1 MRAALII
8 LLSGVSWLAISCAK
22 DSPQPVSKSGQLTDI
37 PEGFDEINY
46 PSGNE
51 FSKARWELGKRLF
64 FDPILSADGNVSC
77 ASCHKP
83 HIAFSDDVAFSPGAN
98 DAPGTRNAPSLANV
112 AYHPYFTREGGVPTL
127 EMQILVPIQEHNEF
141 NTNIVELAEILSKD
155 QSYVEMSQEAYERD
169 PDPYVITRAI
179 ANFERTLISGNS
191 AFDEYYYQGNKMALT
206 PVQKIGMDLFFGIAN
221 CSSCH
226 GGFNFT
232 QYAFE
237 NNGLYESFD
246 DPGRF
251 RLNRDSADL
260 SRFKVPSLRNVAL
273 TAPYMHDGSLFSL
286 TDVVEHY
293 NEGGKNHPNK
303 SSQIKPLHLS
313 EGEVI
318 ALVSFLEGLTDYS
331 FITNKLLQP

>member
-1 MRAALII
+1 MRAAFII
-8 LLSGVSWLAISCAK
+8 LLSGLSFLAISCAK
-22 DSPQPVSKSGQLTDI
+22 DSPQPASKPGQLTDI
-37 PEGFDEINY
+37 PEGFDEIKY

-51 FSKARWELGKRLF
+51 FNKARWLLGKRLF

-77 ASCHKP
+77 GSCHKP
-83 HIAFSDDVAFSPGAN
+83 HFAFSDDVAFSPGAN
-98 DAPGTRNAPSLANV
+98 GAPGTRNAPSLANV
-112 AYHPYFTREGGVPTL
+112 AYHPYFTREGRVPTL

-155 QSYVEMSQEAYERD
+155 QSYIDMSQAAYERN

-179 ANFERTLISGNS
+179 ANFERTLISGTS
-191 AFDEYYYQGNKMALT
+191 AFDQYYYRGNKMALS
-206 PVQKIGMDLFFGIAN
+206 PVQKIGLDLFFGKAN

-226 GGFNFT
+226 DGFNFT

-273 TAPYMHDGSLFSL
+273 TAPYMHDGSLLSL

-303 SSQIKPLHLS
+303 SSKIKPLHLS

>member
-8 LLSGVSWLAISCAK
+8 LLGGLSCLAISCAK
-22 DSPQPVSKSGQLTDI
+22 DSPLPASKSGQLTDI
-37 PEGFDEINY
+37 PEGFDDIEY
-46 PSGNE
+46 PAGNE

-191 AFDEYYYQGNKMALT
+191 AFDQYYYQGNKMALT
-206 PVQKIGMDLFFGIAN
+206 PVQKVGMDLFFGRAN

-226 GGFNFT
+226 NGFNFT
-232 QYAFE
+232 QYVFE
-237 NNGLYESFD
+237 NNGLYESYE
-246 DPGRF
+246 DPGRLRF
-251 RLNRDSADL
+251 TGDSADVSL
-260 SRFKVPSLRNVAL
+260 FKVPSLRNVAL
-273 TAPYMHDGSLFSL
+273 TAPYMHDGSLHSL
-286 TDVVEHY
+286 TDVVNHY
-293 NEGGKNHPNK
+293 NRGGKNHPNR
-303 SSQIKPLHLS
+303 SDLIKPLHLT
-313 EGEVI
+313 EEELT

-331 FITNKLLQP
+331 FITNQLLHP